1 MLPILFRWVEMVGW
15 VEMMMLLV
23 SLVGWWC
30 LSEISDKMMLG
41 WNTWKLGSHCLFMP
55 SKTIPDL
62 RYFLK
67 FPASVTCL

>member
-41 WNTWKLGSHCLFMP
+41 WNTLPPHAFKDDP
-55 SKTIPDL
+55 
-62 RYFLK
+62 R
-67 FPASVTCL
+67 PAIFS